1 MNLFRGIEIIQIN
14 IINQVLQPQ
23 KQFKNKQV
31 CMSKIIIIQL
41 LATMKS
47 MLETQM
53 NIQLNTS
60 WQF

>member
-14 IINQVLQPQ
+14 IINQVLQTQ

-60 WQF
+60 W